1 MLTDVRVRTLKPRV
15 KPYKVADRDGLYLLV
30 QPTGGRW
37 WRFDYRFGGARKTL
51 SLGVFKDVPLAD
63 ARGKLA
69 TARKQ
74 LAAGVDPGVVRR
86 AEKQQLVAETRD
98 TFEAVAR
105 AWLDQ
110 QRPRFAPRTIKKTT
124 WLLEAFLFPA
134 LGAQPI
140 AAIEAPA
147 LLAALQRIEAGQRH
161 ETAHRALQLAG
172 QIFRYAIATGAAIRN
187 PGADL
192 RGALAPIV
200 VTNHAAVTEPAA
212 IGALLRAIDGF
223 QGSFPVGQALKLAPH
238 VFVRPGE
245 LRQAEWSEMDLDAAV
260 WRLPAARMK
269 TRRAHVVPLSSQA
282 VAILR
287 ALFPLTGRGRF
298 VFPSIRAGA
307 RPMSDNTLNAAL
319 RRLGYDHAEMTAHG
333 FRSMAST
340 RLNELGWRPDLIE
353 KQLAHVESGVRAVY
367 HRAEHLDE
375 RRRMMQEWSN
385 HLDALRERKPAL
397 GAAL

>member
-37 WRFDYRFGGARKTL
+37 WRFDYRFGGTRRTL
-51 SLGVFKDVPLAD
+51 SLGVLKDVPLAD
-63 ARGKLA
+63 ARDRLSA
-69 TARKQ
+69 VRKQ
-74 LAAGVDPGVVRR
+74 LASGVDPGAVRK
-86 AEKQQLVAETRD
+86 AEKQHQSAERD
-98 TFEAVAR
+98 TFAAVSAE
-105 AWLDQ
+105 WLDA
-110 QRPRFAPRTIKKTT
+110 QRSRFAPATITKTT
-124 WLLEAFLFPA
+124 WLLESFLLPA
-134 LGAQPI
+134 LGARPI
-140 AAIEAPA
+140 ASIEPPI
-147 LLAALQRIEAGQRH
+147 LLAALRPIEAGNRR
-161 ETAHRALQLAG
+161 ETAHRALQLAS
-172 QIFRYAIATGAAIRN
+172 QIFRYAIATGRAPRN

-200 VTNHAAVTEPAA
+200 VSSHAAITDPAA
-212 IGALLRAIDGF
+212 VGGLLRAIDSF

-245 LRQAEWSEMDLDAAV
+245 LRQAEWGEIDLDAAI
-260 WRLPAARMK
+260 WRIPAARMK
-269 TRRAHVVPLSSQA
+269 LRKPHLVPLSSQA

-287 ALFPLTGRGRF
+287 ALHPLTGRGHY
-298 VFPSIRAGA
+298 VFPSIRSGT

-367 HRAEHLDE
+367 HRAEYLDE
-375 RRRMMQEWSN
+375 RRRMMQAWSD
-385 HLDALRERKPAL
+385 HLDALRERTPAPVV
-397 GAAL
+397 A